1 MRALN
6 IGVSLVVLSLFA
18 ATAAE
23 AGWQDVATQADQKR
37 LSLLEESKS
46 KGIEAAGAG
55 SDMGVVHE
63 VLDPQGAAAG
73 DIAGT
78 WRCRLIK
85 LGGMTPSR
93 VYSWFTCRISDR
105 GGHLYF
111 QKINGSTRTAGYL
124 YPNGDGKLV
133 YLGAE
138 YMSTEPVHSYSGS
151 GASVG
156 AVQTPDD
163 EIGLLSSIGAGHAR
177 IELPYPVQE
186 SAFDV
191 IELKR

>member
-1 MRALN
+1 MRT
-6 IGVSLVVLSLFA
+6 IGLTFA
-18 ATAAE
+18 AILLATPAF

-46 KGIEAAGAG
+46 RGLQQAQGG
-55 SDMGVVHE
+55 SDMGVIHE
-63 VLDPQGAAAG
+63 VLDPQGGPAE
-73 DIAGT
+73 DMQGT

-105 GGHLYF
+105 GGHLF
-111 QKINGSTRTAGYL
+111 FNKVSGSTRTSGYL
-124 YPNGDGKLV
+124 YPAQDGKYV

-138 YMSTEPVHSYSGS
+138 YMSTEPMHAYSGS
-151 GASVG
+151 GASFG
-156 AVQTPDD
+156 AAQTPDD
-163 EIGLLSSIGAGHAR
+163 EIGLLSGIGSGHAR

-191 IELKR
+191 IELRR

>member
-1 MRALN
+1 MRV
-6 IGVSLVVLSLFA
+6 IGLTFA
-18 ATAAE
+18 AILLATPAL
-23 AGWQDVATQADQKR
+23 AGWQDVATPADQKR

-46 KGIEAAGAG
+46 RGLQQAQGG
-55 SDMGVVHE
+55 SDMGVIHA
-63 VLDPQGAAAG
+63 VLDPQGGPAEGVEGA
-73 DIAGT
+73 

-105 GGHLYF
+105 RGHLYF
-111 QKINGSTRTAGYL
+111 QKLNGTTRTAGYL
-124 YPNGDGKLV
+124 YPEHDGKYV

-138 YMSTEPVHSYSGS
+138 YMSSEPVHAYSGS
-151 GASVG
+151 GASYG

-163 EIGLLSSIGAGHAR
+163 EIGLLSGIGSGHAR

-191 IELKR
+191 IELRR

>member
-1 MRALN
+1 MRAA
-6 IGVSLVVLSLFA
+6 ISLLALSLFA
-18 ATAAE
+18 TPAF

-37 LSLLEESKS
+37 LSLLDESRS
-46 KGIEAAGAG
+46 RGLQQAQSG
-55 SDMGVVHE
+55 SDMGAIHE
-63 VLDPQGAAAG
+63 VLDPAG
-73 DIAGT
+73 GPADDVQGT

-93 VYSWFTCRISDR
+93 VYSWFTCRVSDR

-111 QKINGSTRTAGYL
+111 QKVSGTTRTAGYL
-124 YPNGDGKLV
+124 YPAEGGKYV

-138 YMSTEPVHSYSGS
+138 YMSTEPVHAYSGS
-151 GASVG
+151 GASYG
-156 AVQTPDD
+156 ATQTPDD
-163 EIGLLSSIGAGHAR
+163 EIGLLSGIGSGHAR

-191 IELKR
+191 IELRR

>member
-1 MRALN
+1 MRA
-6 IGVSLVVLSLFA
+6 GASLIALCLFA
-18 ATAAE
+18 TPAL
-23 AGWQDVATQADQKR
+23 AGWQDVATPADQKR
-37 LSLLEESKS
+37 LSLLEESKAR
-46 KGIEAAGAG
+46 GIQEAQSGP
-55 SDMGVVHE
+55 DMAVVHE
-63 VLDPQGAAAG
+63 VLDPPGGPAE
-73 DIAGT
+73 DLRGT

-105 GGHLYF
+105 AGHLF
-111 QKINGSTRTAGYL
+111 FNKISGSTRTAGYL
-124 YPNGDGKLV
+124 YPDGDGKYV

-138 YMSTEPVHSYSGS
+138 YMSTEPMHAYSGN
-151 GASVG
+151 GASYG

-163 EIGLLSSIGAGHAR
+163 EIGLLSGIGPGRAR

-191 IELKR
+191 IELRR

>member
-1 MRALN
+1 MRVA
-6 IGVSLVVLSLFA
+6 ISLLALSLFA
-18 ATAAE
+18 TPALA

-46 KGIEAAGAG
+46 RGLQQAQGG
-55 SDMGVVHE
+55 SDMGVIHG
-63 VLDPQGAAAG
+63 VLDPEGGPAENM
-73 DIAGT
+73 AGT

-93 VYSWFTCRISDR
+93 VYSWFTCRVSDR
-105 GGHLYF
+105 GGHLF
-111 QKINGSTRTAGYL
+111 FNKINGSTRTSGYF
-124 YPNGDGKLV
+124 YPARNGKYV

-138 YMSTEPVHSYSGS
+138 YMSTEPMHAYSGS

-156 AVQTPDD
+156 ATQTPDD
-163 EIGLLSSIGAGHAR
+163 EIGLVSGIGAGHAR

-191 IELKR
+191 IELRR